1 MVKKTEYFELLA
13 MAVFEVSQ
21 LIEKGKDE
29 WNSSYPTVTC

>member
-1 MVKKTEYFELLA
+1 

-29 WNSSYPTVTC
+29 CYYQLGKPLNDPNTSTKPY